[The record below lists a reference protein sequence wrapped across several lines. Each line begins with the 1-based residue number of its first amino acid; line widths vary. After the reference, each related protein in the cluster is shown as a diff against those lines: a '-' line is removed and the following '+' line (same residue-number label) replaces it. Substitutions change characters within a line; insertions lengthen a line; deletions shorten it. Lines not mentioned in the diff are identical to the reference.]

1 MKATGV
7 VRHIDNLGR
16 VVIPKELRN
25 TRGIKDGDP
34 IEIFVDGDC
43 IVLRKYE
50 PETWTSTE
58 LKNALIRA
66 CQASGSNPTDILM
79 KERVESNGS
88 SRNH

>member
-16 VVIPKELRN
+16 VVIPKELRK

-66 CQASGSNPTDILM
+66 CQASGSNPTDILNVIRR
-79 KERVESNGS
+79 KSNG
-88 SRNH
+88 NT

>member
-16 VVIPKELRN
+16 VVIPKELRK

-66 CQASGSNPTDILM
+66 CQASGSDPVDILTE
-79 KERVESNGS
+79 ER
-88 SRNH
+88 RNKDAGI

>member
-1 MKATGV
+1 MKATGI

-25 TRGIKDGDP
+25 TRSIKNGDP
-34 IEIFVDGDC
+34 VEIFVDGDC

-79 KERVESNGS
+79 KGRS
-88 SRNH
+88 SKDVGI

>member
-16 VVIPKELRN
+16 IVIPKELRN
-25 TRGIKDGDP
+25 TRGIKDGDS

-66 CQASGSNPTDILM
+66 CQASGSNPTDILTE
-79 KERVESNGS
+79 ER
-88 SRNH
+88 RNKDAGI